1 MKEVHELL
9 ATVKLLSIQAGEAI
23 MGFYQSDFEVKQ
35 KSDSTPVTA
44 ADMAAHEIIVAGL
57 EKLTPDIPVLSEE
70 STAIDFGIRSSWTR
84 YWLVDPLDGTKEFVK
99 GNGDFSVN
107 IALIYNHE
115 AILGV
120 IYCPVSE
127 TMYIATK
134 DGGAFKSIKDQNLE
148 AICVAKMAKKNVRI
162 AGSRSHIGPSCQD
175 FLGNFRSYQ
184 LIRVG
189 SSLKSCLVAEG
200 LADVYP
206 RFGPTSEWDTAA
218 AQCIVEEAGGMLVDT
233 TLKPL
238 RYNTKDSLLNPY
250 FIVVG
255 DKEVDWLSY
264 LPNFDGEN
272 IDNL

>member
-1 MKEVHELL
+1 MKEVEALL

-44 ADMAAHEIIVAGL
+44 ADMAAHDIIVAGL

-70 STAIDFGIRSSWTR
+70 STAIDFSVRSSWSR

-107 IALIYNHE
+107 IALIDNHA

-134 DGGAFKSIKDQNLE
+134 DGGAFKSIKDQDLE
-148 AICVAKMAKKNVRI
+148 SICVAKMTQKNVRI

-175 FLGNFRSYQ
+175 FLGNFKSYR

-200 LADVYP
+200 LMDVYP

-238 RYNTKDSLLNPY
+238 RYNTKDSLLNPF

-272 IDNL
+272 VDNL